1 MPNHWYTY
9 MFEVGGRVA
18 GNTTSGKLYPGTN
31 NIFGKCTSPTTCKT
45 GVTPMGKMT
54 TLAACQAAVTS
65 SAMHHFRSY
74 TWHHL
79 DFSGAAWAGHCYG
92 ISSNDLVLRPQ
103 AKVDSGTLPYT
114 NSHLEFSTGGFQG
127 GEGVHPDG
135 LNLNRSRWYIENVIE
150 EIDSPREWFFNETTR
165 VLYYMPNATANGT
178 LDKQGMPTGE
188 FKATGLK
195 VLINMT
201 GTMRQPVVNVTVAG
215 LTLRDASYTVSGRAE
230 CWGWG

>member
-1 MPNHWYTY
+1 MPYHWYSY

-18 GNTTSGKLYPGTN
+18 GNTTSGKFYPGTN

-45 GVTPMGKMT
+45 DVTPMGKMS
-54 TLAACQAAVTS
+54 TLAACQAAVNS
-65 SAMHHFRSY
+65 SAVLHFRSY

-79 DFSGAAWAGHCYG
+79 DFSGATWAGHCYG

-103 AKVDSGTLPYT
+103 AKVDSGKLPYT

-127 GEGVHPDG
+127 GEAIQPDG
-135 LNLNRSRWYIENVIE
+135 SNLERSSWYIENVME

-178 LDKQGMPTGE
+178 LDKQGVPTGE

-201 GTMRQPVVNVTVAG
+201 GTIRQPVANVTVAG
-215 LTLRDASYTVSGRAE
+215 LTLRDTSYTVSGGGGGE
-230 CWGWG
+230 SL